1 MASKRQL
8 VSSSDSSD
16 SDQESSRETNDSS
29 ESTEK
34 QKLAEESHPDEED
47 SGSKDAGKR
56 QRKSKE
62 KSLPEADTASK
73 DAPHHAEKQRSGE
86 QCQPVN
92 PESHSDAGKKTPL
105 MINSS
110 EHEKDSAATDSDAST
125 PPKKSSSRASRK
137 RPLES
142 ESAQRRSRS
151 KRLKKESNEE
161 NAMKLFQRVWTEE
174 DEIVILN
181 GMIDYK
187 DEMGED
193 PSSNMGEFHHYIL
206 ESVSF
211 VCTKIQLKEKIR
223 RLKEKYLK
231 KANKGE
237 KTFSTPHE
245 DQVFRLSKKIW
256 GKQKVKKATEVGE
269 KVDANIPIRKSLGVA
284 SLEAE
289 ILAVGL
295 DVVEG
300 PEKEALEKRWKSL
313 RIAELKVFLVRNQIV
328 ADQAKL
334 LLDYYKTC

>member
-1 MASKRQL
+1 MASKLQL

-16 SDQESSRETNDSS
+16 SDQESSRETSDSS

-34 QKLAEESHPDEED
+34 QKPAEERHPDEED
-47 SGSKDAGKR
+47 SGSKDAGNGK
-56 QRKSKE
+56 RKSEE
-62 KSLPEADTASK
+62 KGVSE
-73 DAPHHAEKQRSGE
+73 DAPHHAVKQRSGE
-86 QCQPVN
+86 QCQQVN
-92 PESHSDAGKKTPL
+92 PESHSDAGKKTTL
-105 MINSS
+105 MN
-110 EHEKDSAATDSDAST
+110 EKDSAATDSDAST
-125 PPKKSSSRASRK
+125 PPKKSSLRASRK
-137 RPLES
+137 HPLKS
-142 ESAQRRSRS
+142 ESDQRRSRP
-151 KRLKKESNEE
+151 KRVKKEFNEE

-181 GMIDYK
+181 GMIAYK

-193 PSSNMGEFHHYIL
+193 PSSNMGEFYHYIL

-223 RLKEKYLK
+223 RLKDKYLK

-256 GKQKVKKATEVGE
+256 GKQKVKKATEVRE
-269 KVDANIPIRKSLGVA
+269 EVNVNIPIRKSLGVA

-295 DVVEG
+295 DVVGG

-313 RIAELKVFLVRNQIV
+313 RIAELKAFLVRNQIV

-334 LLDYYKTC
+334 LLDYYKTH

>member
-16 SDQESSRETNDSS
+16 SDQESSRETSDSS

-34 QKLAEESHPDEED
+34 QKPAEERHPDEED
-47 SGSKDAGKR
+47 SGSKDAGNGK
-56 QRKSKE
+56 RKSEE
-62 KSLPEADTASK
+62 KSVSE
-73 DAPHHAEKQRSGE
+73 DAPHHAEKQRSVE
-86 QCQPVN
+86 QCHQVN

-110 EHEKDSAATDSDAST
+110 EDEKDSAATDSDAST
-125 PPKKSSSRASRK
+125 PLKKSSLRASRK
-137 RPLES
+137 HPLKS
-142 ESAQRRSRS
+142 ESDQRRSRP
-151 KRLKKESNEE
+151 KRVKKEFNEE
-161 NAMKLFQRVWTEE
+161 NAMKLFQRLWTEE

-181 GMIDYK
+181 GMIGYK

-193 PSSNMGEFHHYIL
+193 PSSDMGEFYHYIL
-206 ESVSF
+206 ESISF

-223 RLKEKYLK
+223 RLKDKYLQ

-237 KTFSTPHE
+237 KAFSTPHE

-256 GKQKVKKATEVGE
+256 GKQKVKKATEVHE
-269 KVDANIPIRKSLGVA
+269 EVNVNIPIRKSLGVA
-284 SLEAE
+284 NLEAK

-295 DVVEG
+295 DVVGG

-313 RIAELKVFLVRNQIV
+313 RIAELKAFLVRNQIV

-334 LLDYYKTC
+334 LLDYYKTH